1 MSKLALDKFLSLL
14 ERSKLIEDDRRA
26 QVVDAWKQQASL
38 AELDD
43 AQFLADHL
51 IRQGL
56 ITEWQSHKLFDGR
69 HRGFY
74 LGKYKL
80 LDHLGSGGMSN
91 VYLAQHVL
99 MQRRVAIKVL
109 PHNRVSDATY
119 LAQFHVEA
127 QAAAALDHRN
137 IVRAFDLD
145 CEGRIH
151 YLVMEYVEGRDLH
164 AVVSQDGPLDYHTA
178 ANFIVQAAAG
188 LQHAH
193 QRGLVHR
200 DIKPA
205 NLLVDREGVVK
216 VLDMG
221 LAKFTSETRATPAAL
236 AEHVLGTADYLAPE
250 QAVNSQ
256 TVDHRAD
263 IYALGCTF
271 YYLLTGH
278 PPFVDGTSLE
288 RMTAHRHDEPPS
300 LLVDRPDAP
309 AALVAI
315 CQRMMKK
322 SPGDRYASAEEVRRA
337 LAAWLESE
345 SAAGRVDAQALA
357 VAARATPRGGAHGA
371 QAPAG
376 PSSSGA
382 SRSGVIGGATS
393 DLPPP
398 PPEMPPPFT
407 SALQDTDLN
416 LHRATIKMPTTGG
429 AATPVPNP
437 LTESHVLRLGAPG
450 TAGGS
455 ASGSGPLAPPVIA
468 PPLSDSFVLAAPPIE
483 RPHGTPVAPSQRPA
497 SSLAIAKRPQVS
509 SWRKSPQR
517 FWVVLISTM
526 IITALMLL
534 IATSSR

>member
-43 AQFLADHL
+43 AKFLADHL
-51 IRQGL
+51 VEQGL
-56 ITEWQSHKLFDGR
+56 ITEWQCHKLFDGR

-151 YLVMEYVEGRDLH
+151 YFVMEYVEGRDLH
-164 AVVSQDGPLDYHTA
+164 ALVSQDGPLDYHIA
-178 ANFIVQAAAG
+178 ANFIAQAAAG
-188 LQHAH
+188 LEHAH

-205 NLLVDREGVVK
+205 NLLVDRDGVVK

-221 LAKFTSETRATPAAL
+221 LAKFTSETRAAPSIL

-278 PPFVDGTSLE
+278 PPFVAGTSLE
-288 RMTAHRHDEPPS
+288 RMTAHRQDEPPS
-300 LLVDRPDAP
+300 LLVDRPNAP
-309 AALVAI
+309 AALVTI
-315 CQRMMKK
+315 CQRMMEKL
-322 SPGDRYASAEEVRRA
+322 PANRYSSADEVRRA
-337 LAAWLESE
+337 LVTWLESE
-345 SAAGRVDAQALA
+345 TAAGRVDAQALA
-357 VAARATPRGGAHGA
+357 TASRAAPRNSR
-371 QAPAG
+371 
-376 PSSSGA
+376 SSSGGP
-382 SRSGVIGGATS
+382 STDSSLPGTSHYGVIGGSQS

-398 PPEMPPPFT
+398 PPEIPPPFT

-416 LHRATIKMPTTGG
+416 LHRATVQM
-429 AATPVPNP
+429 PVPGRNL
-437 LTESHVLRLGAPG
+437 LTESHVLRFGEP
-450 TAGGS
+450 TGS
-455 ASGSGPLAPPVIA
+455 AQGPSSGNLPVAPPVVA

-483 RPHGTPVAPSQRPA
+483 RPLSNTGASIGGSAPTFKKPVGH
-497 SSLAIAKRPQVS
+497 QVS
-509 SWRKSPQR
+509 SWTQAPQR
-517 FWVVLISTM
+517 FWIVLISTM
-526 IITALMLL
+526 IITALILL

>member
-26 QVVDAWKQQASL
+26 QIVDAWKQQASL

-43 AQFLADHL
+43 AQFLANHL
-51 IRQGL
+51 VEKGL
-56 ITEWQSHKLFDGR
+56 ITQWQCQKLFDGR

-145 CEGRIH
+145 CEGKIH
-151 YLVMEYVEGRDLH
+151 YFVMEYVEGRDLH
-164 AVVSQDGPLDYHTA
+164 ALVSQDGPLDYHTA
-178 ANFIVQAAAG
+178 ANFIAQAAAG
-188 LQHAH
+188 LEHAH

-221 LAKFTSETRATPAAL
+221 LAKFTCESRAAPSIL

-278 PPFVDGTSLE
+278 PPFVAGTSLE
-288 RMTAHRHDEPPS
+288 RMTAHRQDEPPS
-300 LLVDRPDAP
+300 VLVDRPDAP
-309 AALVAI
+309 ATLVTI
-315 CQRMMKK
+315 CQRMMEK
-322 SPGDRYASAEEVRRA
+322 SPVDRYASAEEVRRA

-345 SAAGRVDAQALA
+345 TAAGRVNAQALA
-357 VAARATPRGGAHGA
+357 TAARAAPRI
-371 QAPAG
+371 AG
-376 PSSSGA
+376 FCAAGSSASG
-382 SRSGVIGGATS
+382 SSLPGSSKLGVIGGSTS
-393 DLPPP
+393 EMPPP
-398 PPEMPPPFT
+398 PPEIPPPFT

-416 LHRATIKMPTTGG
+416 LQRATIKIPAPTAPAMMPH
-429 AATPVPNP
+429 V
-437 LTESHVLRLGAPG
+437 LTESHVLRFGDPTG
-450 TAGGS
+450 SQGGPS
-455 ASGSGPLAPPVIA
+455 SGHLPTAPPIVA

-483 RPHGTPVAPSQRPA
+483 RPDRTMKPA
-497 SSLAIAKRPQVS
+497 AKAASGHQVS
-509 SWRKSPQR
+509 RWTQARQR
-517 FWVVLISTM
+517 FWIVLVSTM

>member
-43 AQFLADHL
+43 AQFLANHL
-51 IRQGL
+51 VAKGL
-56 ITEWQSHKLFDGR
+56 ITQWQCHKLFDGR

-91 VYLAQHVL
+91 VYLAQHLL

-137 IVRAFDLD
+137 IVRAYDLD

-151 YLVMEYVEGRDLH
+151 YFVMEYVEGRDLH
-164 AVVSQDGPLDYHTA
+164 ALVSQDGPLDYHTA
-178 ANFIVQAAAG
+178 ANFIAQAAAG
-188 LQHAH
+188 LEHAH

-221 LAKFTSETRATPAAL
+221 LAKFTSESRAVPTTL

-250 QAVNSQ
+250 QAINSQ

-263 IYALGCTF
+263 VYALGCTF

-278 PPFVDGTSLE
+278 PPFAAGTSLE
-288 RMTAHRHDEPPS
+288 RMTAHRHDQPPS

-309 AALVAI
+309 AALVTI
-315 CQRMMKK
+315 CQRMMEK
-322 SPGDRYASAEEVRRA
+322 SPVDRYTSADEVRRA
-337 LAAWLESE
+337 LTAWLESE
-345 SAAGRVDAQALA
+345 TSAGRVNAQALA
-357 VAARATPRGGAHGA
+357 AAARAAPRSVGARSLGA
-371 QAPAG
+371 ALPG
-376 PSSSGA
+376 SSKY
-382 SRSGVIGGATS
+382 GVIGGSLS
-393 DLPPP
+393 DMPPP
-398 PPEMPPPFT
+398 PPEIPPPFT

-416 LHRATIKMPTTGG
+416 LHRSTIKI
-429 AATPVPNP
+429 PVPMAP
-437 LTESHVLRLGAPG
+437 GSVPHVLTESHVLRFGEPPG
-450 TAGGS
+450 S
-455 ASGSGPLAPPVIA
+455 QSGLSSGRLPTAPPIVA

-483 RPHGTPVAPSQRPA
+483 RLESATRTPARAPSE
-497 SSLAIAKRPQVS
+497 PQVS
-509 SWRKSPQR
+509 RWTQAPRR
-517 FWVVLISTM
+517 FWIVLVSTM
-526 IITALMLL
+526 IITALILL